1 MEPGNERWRI
11 LVVDDDP
18 SVRRIYQRALGE
30 RFEVVEASSA
40 VVALSLPEGG
50 FSAIITDFGMPG
62 MDGLA
67 FVRELRARGMQV
79 PVLLVSGDLAPA
91 RAVADWPSGIVSVLP
106 KPFELAALLE
116 AVKLACA
123 LPAVSPAA

>member
-1 MEPGNERWRI
+1 METGDERGRI

-18 SVRRIYQRALGE
+18 SIRRIYQRALGE

-40 VVALSLPEGG
+40 VVALTLPDDG
-50 FSAIITDFGMPG
+50 FSAIITDFRMPD

-67 FVRELRARGMQV
+67 FVRELRARGLRA

-91 RAVADWPSGIVSVLP
+91 RAVADWPSGIVSVIP

-116 AVKLACA
+116 AVKLACT
-123 LPAVSPAA
+123 LPTASPAA

>member
-1 MEPGNERWRI
+1 MKPGDERGRI

-18 SVRRIYQRALGE
+18 SIRRVYRRALGE

-40 VVALSLPEGG
+40 VIALTLPDSG
-50 FSAIITDFGMPG
+50 FSAIITDFGMPD

-67 FVRELRARGMQV
+67 FVRELRARGRQA

-106 KPFELAALLE
+106 KPFEIGALLE
-116 AVKLACA
+116 AVKLACV
-123 LPAVSPAA
+123 LPTASPAT